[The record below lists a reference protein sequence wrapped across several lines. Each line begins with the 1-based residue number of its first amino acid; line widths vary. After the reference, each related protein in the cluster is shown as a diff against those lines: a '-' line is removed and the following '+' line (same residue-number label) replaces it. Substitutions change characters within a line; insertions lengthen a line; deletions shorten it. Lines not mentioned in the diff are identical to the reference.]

1 MNAVDLSQI
10 LIKNPV
16 TILTVFIY
24 LMKWDWFFTISSIVI
39 FPLCIGPVMY
49 VGRRVRK
56 SGANEEA
63 MAGSLMV
70 TMHEGFSGIRV
81 VKSYGREEFEGERFD
96 KANKSMSENIIRWSR
111 AMGLVGPM
119 VETVAS
125 LGIAAGLIY
134 AWKQGMAAQEFIIV
148 VMGLTRVYA
157 PAKELSRVQLILQKC
172 IVATSSVFEMMEQE
186 PDVKDAPDAV
196 TIKRARG
203 EVRLNK
209 ITFHYQDPTRRR
221 LRKPRCRT
229 SICTWNRASFTRW
242 SGPAGRGRARCSTC
256 CCDSMTRTK
265 ATSISTAQTF
275 AA

>member
-81 VKSYGREEFEGERFD
+81 VKSYGREEL
-96 KANKSMSENIIRWSR
+96 R
-111 AMGLVGPM
+111 ASV
-119 VETVAS
+119 
-125 LGIAAGLIY
+125 
-134 AWKQGMAAQEFIIV
+134 
-148 VMGLTRVYA
+148 LTRRTRACQRTSSGGAARWAWSADGGNGRVA
-157 PAKELSRVQLILQKC
+157 RNRRGTHLCVEAGHGGAGVHHRRHGPDARLCTREGAQPCAAHLAKS

-209 ITFHYQDPTRRR
+209 ITFHYQDPNEKKIKKAAVQDINLHLEPSKFYALVGPSGAGKSTLFNLL
-221 LRKPRCRT
+221 LRFYDA
-229 SICTWNRASFTRW
+229 NQ
-242 SGPAGRGRARCSTC
+242 G
-256 CCDSMTRTK
+256 
-265 ATSISTAQTF
+265 
-275 AA
+275 